1 MVYIILGKGFEP
13 VEAIAPCDILRRG
26 GVDVKLAG
34 IGGKT
39 VEAAHGV
46 TVAADC
52 TVEEID
58 QNALEMIVLPGGLGG
73 VESIL
78 GLPGG
83 AGRGEA
89 RVGRRQIC
97 SGHLRGA
104 DGAGQARHHGGPQG
118 DLLSRLRDADAGDG
132 VYARAG
138 AAGREAHHRAGTRR
152 VVRVRAEA
160 AGGAARRADSGRC
173 RGRNGHPRITR
184 QTEGQYGRTGKKRT
198 FGRTI

>member
-13 VEAIAPCDILRRG
+13 VEAITPCDILRRG

-58 QNALEMIVLPGGLGG
+58 QNALEMIVRQAD
-73 VESIL
+73 SAAWRAFWA
-78 GLPGG
+78 PGG

-97 SGHLRGA
+97 RGYLRGA
-104 DGAGQARHHGGPQG
+104 DGAGQARHHG
-118 DLLSRLRDADAGDG
+118 R
-132 VYARAG
+132 
-138 AAGREAHHRAGTRR
+138 AAGRPAIP
-152 VVRVRAEA
+152 
-160 AGGAARRADSGRC
+160 AARRRC
-173 RGRNGHPRITR
+173 RGWSIRPCRR
-184 QTEGQYGRTGKKRT
+184 SRTGSSSQ
-198 FGRTI
+198 GRRPARRSRSG

>member
-78 GLPGG
+78 GCQAALDAVKRAWDGG
-83 AGRGEA
+83 KYVAAICAGPTVLAKLGITAGR
-89 RVGRRQIC
+89 
-97 SGHLRGA
+97 
-104 DGAGQARHHGGPQG
+104 
-118 DLLSRLRDADAGDG
+118 
-132 VYARAG
+132 RA
-138 AAGREAHHRAGTRR
+138 T
-152 VVRVRAEA
+152 
-160 AGGAARRADSGRC
+160 C
-173 RGRNGHPRITR
+173 
-184 QTEGQYGRTGKKRT
+184 
-198 FGRTI
+198 

>member
-13 VEAIAPCDILRRG
+13 VEAITPCDILRRG

-58 QNALEMIVLPGGLGG
+58 QNALEMIVLPGGIGG

-78 GLPGG
+78 GCQAALDAVKRAWDGG
-83 AGRGEA
+83 KYVAAICAGPTVLA
-89 RVGRRQIC
+89 K
-97 SGHLRGA
+97 L
-104 DGAGQARHHGGPQG
+104 GP
-118 DLLSRLRDADAGDG
+118 AIP
-132 VYARAG
+132 
-138 AAGREAHHRAGTRR
+138 
-152 VVRVRAEA
+152 
-160 AGGAARRADSGRC
+160 AARRRC
-173 RGRNGHPRITR
+173 RGRSIRPCRR
-184 QTEGQYGRTGKKRT
+184 SRTGSSSQ
-198 FGRTI
+198 GRRPARRSRSG

>member
-78 GLPGG
+78 GCQAALDAVKRAWDGG
-83 AGRGEA
+83 KYVAAICAGPTVLAKLGITAGRRATCYPGCET
-89 RVGRRQIC
+89 QM
-97 SGHLRGA
+97 
-104 DGAGQARHHGGPQG
+104 P
-118 DLLSRLRDADAGDG
+118 GDG

-160 AGGAARRADSGRC
+160 AGGARGEQTAADVAEGMVI
-173 RGRNGHPRITR
+173 RG
-184 QTEGQYGRTGKKRT
+184 
-198 FGRTI
+198 

>member
-58 QNALEMIVLPGGLGG
+58 QNALEMIVVGKYSFFWSSLELRGGGG
-73 VESIL
+73 V
-78 GLPGG
+78 
-83 AGRGEA
+83 
-89 RVGRRQIC
+89 
-97 SGHLRGA
+97 LR
-104 DGAGQARHHGGPQG
+104 
-118 DLLSRLRDADAGDG
+118 
-132 VYARAG
+132 
-138 AAGREAHHRAGTRR
+138 
-152 VVRVRAEA
+152 
-160 AGGAARRADSGRC
+160 
-173 RGRNGHPRITR
+173 
-184 QTEGQYGRTGKKRT
+184 
-198 FGRTI
+198 

>member
-78 GLPGG
+78 GCQAALDAVKRAWDGG
-83 AGRGEA
+83 KYVAAICAGRRCWPSSA
-89 RVGRRQIC
+89 SRR
-97 SGHLRGA
+97 
-104 DGAGQARHHGGPQG
+104 
-118 DLLSRLRDADAGDG
+118 
-132 VYARAG
+132 
-138 AAGREAHHRAGTRR
+138 AAGRPAIP
-152 VVRVRAEA
+152 
-160 AGGAARRADSGRC
+160 AARRRC
-173 RGRNGHPRITR
+173 RGRSIRPCRR
-184 QTEGQYGRTGKKRT
+184 SRTGSSSR
-198 FGRTI
+198 GRRPARRSRSG

>member
-78 GLPGG
+78 GCQAALDAVKRAWDGSKYVAAIC
-83 AGRGEA
+83 AGPTVLAKLGIT
-89 RVGRRQIC
+89 VGRRATCYPGCENQM
-97 SGHLRGA
+97 GNAHMA
-104 DGAGQARHHGGPQG
+104 
-118 DLLSRLRDADAGDG
+118 ADAAVIRDG
-132 VYARAG
+132 RLITGTSAG
-138 AAGREAHHRAGTRR
+138 CAIPFALALIEALKGEQEARR
-152 VVRVRAEA
+152 VASQIVIRA
-160 AGGAARRADSGRC
+160 
-173 RGRNGHPRITR
+173 
-184 QTEGQYGRTGKKRT
+184 
-198 FGRTI
+198 

>member
-52 TVEEID
+52 MVEEID

-78 GLPGG
+78 GCQAALDAVKRAWDGG
-83 AGRGEA
+83 KYVAAICAGPTVLAKLGITAGRRATCYPGCENQMGNAHMAADAAVIRDGRLITGTSAGCAIPFALALIEALKGEQEA
-89 RVGRRQIC
+89 RRVASQI
-97 SGHLRGA
+97 
-104 DGAGQARHHGGPQG
+104 
-118 DLLSRLRDADAGDG
+118 
-132 VYARAG
+132 VIRA
-138 AAGREAHHRAGTRR
+138 
-152 VVRVRAEA
+152 
-160 AGGAARRADSGRC
+160 
-173 RGRNGHPRITR
+173 
-184 QTEGQYGRTGKKRT
+184 
-198 FGRTI
+198 

>member
-13 VEAIAPCDILRRG
+13 VEAITPCDILRRG

-78 GLPGG
+78 GCQAALDAVKRAWDGG
-83 AGRGEA
+83 KYVAA
-89 RVGRRQIC
+89 IC
-97 SGHLRGA
+97 A

-138 AAGREAHHRAGTRR
+138 AAGREAHHRAGARR

-160 AGGAARRADSGRC
+160 AGGAARRADGGRC

>member
-1 MVYIILGKGFEP
+1 MVCIILGKGFEP

-78 GLPGG
+78 GCEAALDAVKRAWDGG
-83 AGRGEA
+83 KYVAAICAGPTVLAKLGITAGRRATCYPGMESQMGA
-89 RVGRRQIC
+89 AVMTDCGAVQDGRVITGR
-97 SGHLRGA
+97 A
-104 DGAGQARHHGGPQG
+104 
-118 DLLSRLRDADAGDG
+118 
-132 VYARAG
+132 AG
-138 AAGREAHHRAGTRR
+138 AADEFGLLCLQALQGKD
-152 VVRVRAEA
+152 VSSQVA
-160 AGGAARRADSGRC
+160 AGIVYRA
-173 RGRNGHPRITR
+173 
-184 QTEGQYGRTGKKRT
+184 
-198 FGRTI
+198 

>member
-78 GLPGG
+78 GCQAALDAVKRAWDGG
-83 AGRGEA
+83 KY
-89 RVGRRQIC
+89 V
-97 SGHLRGA
+97 
-104 DGAGQARHHGGPQG
+104 
-118 DLLSRLRDADAGDG
+118 
-132 VYARAG
+132 
-138 AAGREAHHRAGTRR
+138 AA
-152 VVRVRAEA
+152 
-160 AGGAARRADSGRC
+160 
-173 RGRNGHPRITR
+173 I
-184 QTEGQYGRTGKKRT
+184 
-198 FGRTI
+198 

>member
-78 GLPGG
+78 GCQAALDAVKRAWDGG
-83 AGRGEA
+83 KYVAAICAGPTVLAKLGITAGRRATCYPGCETQMPGTEYTPVQA
-89 RVGRRQIC
+89 QQ
-97 SGHLRGA
+97 
-104 DGAGQARHHGGPQG
+104 DGKLITGQAPGASFAFGLK
-118 DLLSRLRDADAGDG
+118 LL
-132 VYARAG
+132 
-138 AAGREAHHRAGTRR
+138 AALQEIPFF
-152 VVRVRAEA
+152 AEE
-160 AGGAARRADSGRC
+160 
-173 RGRNGHPRITR
+173 I
-184 QTEGQYGRTGKKRT
+184 
-198 FGRTI
+198 

>member
-73 VESIL
+73 VHSIL
-78 GLPGG
+78 ASETAMNFIRLAYEKNCLIAAICAAPTIL
-83 AGRGEA
+83 ASLHITD
-89 RVGRRQIC
+89 GRRATCYPGLEDQMDAAKMIPC
-97 SGHLRGA
+97 GA
-104 DGAGQARHHGGPQG
+104 VQDGNVITGR
-118 DLLSRLRDADAGDG
+118 
-132 VYARAG
+132 
-138 AAGREAHHRAGTRR
+138 AAGSADEFGLACLRALKGEDTARQ
-152 VVRVRAEA
+152 VAADIVYRA
-160 AGGAARRADSGRC
+160 
-173 RGRNGHPRITR
+173 
-184 QTEGQYGRTGKKRT
+184 
-198 FGRTI
+198 

>member
-78 GLPGG
+78 GCEAALD
-83 AGRGEA
+83 AVKRALGRAANMSRPSA
-89 RVGRRQIC
+89 RGRRC
-97 SGHLRGA
+97 WRSSA
-104 DGAGQARHHGGPQG
+104 
-118 DLLSRLRDADAGDG
+118 SRR
-132 VYARAG
+132 
-138 AAGREAHHRAGTRR
+138 AAGRPAIP
-152 VVRVRAEA
+152 
-160 AGGAARRADSGRC
+160 AARRRC
-173 RGRNGHPRITR
+173 RGRSIRR
-184 QTEGQYGRTGKKRT
+184 CRRSRTAS
-198 FGRTI
+198 

>member
-1 MVYIILGKGFEP
+1 MVCIILGKGFEP

-78 GLPGG
+78 GCQAALDAVKRAWDGG
-83 AGRGEA
+83 KYVAAICAGPTVLAKLGIT
-89 RVGRRQIC
+89 VGRRATCYPGCETQMP
-97 SGHLRGA
+97 GTEYTPVQA
-104 DGAGQARHHGGPQG
+104 QQDGKLITGQAPGASFAFGLK
-118 DLLSRLRDADAGDG
+118 LLAALRSEQTAAD
-132 VYARAG
+132 V
-138 AAGREAHHRAGTRR
+138 
-152 VVRVRAEA
+152 AE
-160 AGGAARRADSGRC
+160 GMVI
-173 RGRNGHPRITR
+173 RG
-184 QTEGQYGRTGKKRT
+184 
-198 FGRTI
+198 

>member
-78 GLPGG
+78 GCEAALDAVKRAWDGG
-83 AGRGEA
+83 KYVAAICAGPTVLAKLGITAGRRATCYPGCENQMGNA
-89 RVGRRQIC
+89 HMAADAAVIRDGRLIPGA
-97 SGHLRGA
+97 SFAFGLKLLAALRGEQTAA
-104 DGAGQARHHGGPQG
+104 D
-118 DLLSRLRDADAGDG
+118 
-132 VYARAG
+132 V
-138 AAGREAHHRAGTRR
+138 
-152 VVRVRAEA
+152 AE
-160 AGGAARRADSGRC
+160 GMVI
-173 RGRNGHPRITR
+173 RG
-184 QTEGQYGRTGKKRT
+184 
-198 FGRTI
+198 